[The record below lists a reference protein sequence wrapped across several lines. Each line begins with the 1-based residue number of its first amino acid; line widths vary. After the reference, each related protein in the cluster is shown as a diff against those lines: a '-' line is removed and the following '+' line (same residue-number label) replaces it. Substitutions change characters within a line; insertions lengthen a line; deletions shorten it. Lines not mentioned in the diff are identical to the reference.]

1 MVFSSVT
8 FLFIFL
14 PIVFILYT
22 LLPNLTLKNS
32 LLIIASL
39 IFYAFGEPVYVFLLI
54 FSALVNYIFGLNVTG
69 YNKKAKIILALAVI
83 YNIGMLGVF
92 KYSNFII
99 DTINNLTGL
108 TIGNVNI
115 TLPIGISFFTF
126 QALSY
131 VIDVY
136 RNNEIKQKNFSKVLL
151 YIFFFPQLIAG
162 PIVKY
167 HDIEKEIN
175 ERKQTIE
182 GVSSGIRRF
191 IYGLA
196 KKVLIANTVGYIADS
211 IYAMKL
217 SDINWLV
224 AWVGAITYA
233 LQIYYDFSG
242 YSDMALG
249 LGKMFGFHF
258 KENFLYPYGAKSI
271 KDFWRKWHISL
282 STWFKEYLYIP
293 LGGNRKGK
301 VRTIINK
308 IIVFFTTGLWHGA
321 NWTFVLWGL
330 FHGLFAS
337 LEDLKIIPT
346 HKKWWKYIGHIY
358 TLLVVTVAFVIFRS
372 DTITQAFTIIQ
383 AMFIK
388 FGSLNYADIM
398 VLVKNLTAYSIFIII
413 LAIIFAFPIKNVV
426 ANKMENKK
434 EVLEV
439 GSYFVSIV
447 LLALCIISLASS
459 TFNPFI
465 YFRF

>member
-167 HDIEKEIN
+167 HDIE
-175 ERKQTIE
+175 
-182 GVSSGIRRF
+182 
-191 IYGLA
+191 
-196 KKVLIANTVGYIADS
+196 
-211 IYAMKL
+211 
-217 SDINWLV
+217 
-224 AWVGAITYA
+224 
-233 LQIYYDFSG
+233 
-242 YSDMALG
+242 
-249 LGKMFGFHF
+249 
-258 KENFLYPYGAKSI
+258 
-271 KDFWRKWHISL
+271 
-282 STWFKEYLYIP
+282 
-293 LGGNRKGK
+293 
-301 VRTIINK
+301 
-308 IIVFFTTGLWHGA
+308 
-321 NWTFVLWGL
+321 
-330 FHGLFAS
+330 
-337 LEDLKIIPT
+337 
-346 HKKWWKYIGHIY
+346 
-358 TLLVVTVAFVIFRS
+358 
-372 DTITQAFTIIQ
+372 
-383 AMFIK
+383 
-388 FGSLNYADIM
+388 
-398 VLVKNLTAYSIFIII
+398 TA
-413 LAIIFAFPIKNVV
+413 
-426 ANKMENKK
+426 
-434 EVLEV
+434 
-439 GSYFVSIV
+439 
-447 LLALCIISLASS
+447 
-459 TFNPFI
+459 
-465 YFRF
+465 

>member
-1 MVFSSVT
+1 MV
-8 FLFIFL
+8 
-14 PIVFILYT
+14 
-22 LLPNLTLKNS
+22 
-32 LLIIASL
+32 
-39 IFYAFGEPVYVFLLI
+39 GH
-54 FSALVNYIFGLNVTG
+54 
-69 YNKKAKIILALAVI
+69 NKKARIVLIFAVI

-92 KYSNFII
+92 KYTNFII
-99 DTINNLTGL
+99 NTINDLTKL

-136 RNNEIKQKNFSKVLL
+136 RNNDIKQRNFSKVLL

-182 GVSSGIRRF
+182 GISSGIRRF

-196 KKVLIANTVGYIADS
+196 KKILVANTVGYIADT
-211 IYAMKL
+211 IYAMNL
-217 SDINWLV
+217 LDINWLV
-224 AWVGAITYA
+224 AWVGAITYT

-249 LGKMFGFHF
+249 LGKIFGFHF
-258 KENFLYPYGAKSI
+258 KENFLYPYSSKSI
-271 KDFWRKWHISL
+271 KEFWRKWHISL

-301 VRTIINK
+301 KRTIINK
-308 IIVFFTTGLWHGA
+308 VIVFFTTGLWHGA

-346 HKKWWKYIGHIY
+346 NKKWWKYIGHIY
-358 TLLVVTVAFVIFRS
+358 TLLVVNVAFVIFRS
-372 DTITQAFTIIQ
+372 DTITQAFTMIKE
-383 AMFIK
+383 MFINFK
-388 FGSLNYADIM
+388 KLNYADIT
-398 VLVKNLTAYSIFIII
+398 VLLYNITAYSIFIII
-413 LAIIFAFPIKNVV
+413 LAIIFALPIKNMV
-426 ANKMENKK
+426 ADKMKSINKT

-439 GSYFVSIV
+439 GSYLISVI
-447 LLALCIISLASS
+447 LLVLCIMSLASS